1 MCDGIEYEFSRLQ
14 SLYETAGDQTL
25 NRDAW
30 LALVDLSDRWT
41 EFSRARGAL
50 FKRHRG
56 ARIADSVSRCNSI
69 ATDSHE

>member
-41 EFSRARGAL
+41 EFSRA
-50 FKRHRG
+50 G
-56 ARIADSVSRCNSI
+56 ARCSRDI
-69 ATDSHE
+69 VARGLPTP

>member
-50 FKRHRG
+50 FKDIV
-56 ARIADSVSRCNSI
+56 ARRLP
-69 ATDSHE
+69 TP